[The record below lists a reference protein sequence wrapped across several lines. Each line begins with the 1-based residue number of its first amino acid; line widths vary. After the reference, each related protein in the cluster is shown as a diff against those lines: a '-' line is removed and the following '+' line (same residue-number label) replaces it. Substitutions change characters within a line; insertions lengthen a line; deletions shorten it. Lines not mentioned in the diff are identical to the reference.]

1 MVRYLV
7 KMMTECH
14 FKEGGLCIQFVLFAM
29 VLVKIGF
36 MMKMVSIQK
45 LAQRVK
51 VPAIFPRL
59 GFRITRSILK
69 LMINIEVELHGC

>member
-1 MVRYLV
+1 
-7 KMMTECH
+7 
-14 FKEGGLCIQFVLFAM
+14 M
-29 VLVKIGF
+29 VLVKSGF
-36 MMKMVSIQK
+36 TMRMVSIQK